1 MKDSNKSLTPGA
13 VIIFGP
19 PGAGKTTQA
28 LLLEKKTGFISFNTG
43 GILER
48 IVHDPKRQHD
58 PAVMQ
63 ARKDFDEGRLMDSSF
78 VLGVIGERIR
88 AHAQQGEGLIFGSNP
103 RKMEEA
109 FGTENQDGLLDI
121 LNAVFP
127 KESILV
133 VEIVVS
139 PEVSIQRNTHRKVC
153 SSCQTPVIDPQLLE
167 GVDKLS
173 QCTLCGGKLETRTLD
188 NPSVIQVRLDAYKEY
203 TLPIIEALKTQGYP
217 YKAIEG
223 DNLPF
228 QVFNDIYSFV
238 HDSLQKQE

>member
-1 MKDSNKSLTPGA
+1 MKDSNKSLNPGA

-48 IVHDPKRQHD
+48 IVHDPEQQGD
-58 PAVMQ
+58 PAVVQ
-63 ARKDFDEGRLMDSSF
+63 ARKDFDEGRLMDPSF

-88 AHAQQGEGLIFGSNP
+88 AHAQQGEGLVFGSNP
-103 RKMEEA
+103 RKIQEA
-109 FGTENQDGLLDI
+109 FGTEDQDGLLDI
-121 LNAVFP
+121 LSAVFP
-127 KESILV
+127 KEAILV
-133 VEIVVS
+133 AEIAVS
-139 PEVSIQRNTHRKVC
+139 PEISIQRNTHRKVC
-153 SSCQTPVIDPQLLE
+153 SSCQTPVIDPQLLKGIDE
-167 GVDKLS
+167 LF
-173 QCTLCGGKLETRTLD
+173 QCTLCGGELETRTLD
-188 NPSVIQVRLDAYKEY
+188 DPSIIQVRLDAYKEH

-217 YKAIEG
+217 YKKIDG
-223 DNLPF
+223 DTLPF